1 MGNTCAMTPRHFL
14 LALSFLTR
22 IPVPDM
28 GKLEA
33 PDFGRAA
40 LFYPLVG
47 LLIGGLLC
55 LPIALLPHAP
65 AVLLAAILTVLW
77 AIITGGLHLDGLAD
91 SADAWLGGLGDV
103 EKTHRILKDPLVG
116 AAGVIALISILL
128 LKFVSLLVLLENS
141 AWLAILLAPAVGR
154 ALILLLFLTT
164 PYIRASGLASAVT
177 EHLPRTT
184 ARWMTA
190 TVLLAAA
197 WYSLSGTVLALL
209 GFWGLR
215 RLMMQRIQGCTGDT
229 AGATLEIG
237 EMLWLLGVALAL
249 G

>member
-1 MGNTCAMTPRHFL
+1 MKLQHLL

-22 IPVPDM
+22 IPVPDL

-33 PDFGRAA
+33 TDFGRAA

-47 LLIGGLLC
+47 LLIGSLLC
-55 LPIALLPHAP
+55 LPIALLPHTP
-65 AVLLAAILTVLW
+65 TVLLAAILTVLW

-91 SADAWLGGLGDV
+91 SADAWLGGLGDM

-128 LKFVSLLVLLENS
+128 LKFVSLLILLENG

-164 PYIRASGLASAVT
+164 PYVRAGGLASAVT
-177 EHLPRTT
+177 EHLPRTST
-184 ARWMTA
+184 RWVTT

-197 WYSLSGTVLALL
+197 WYSLSGTVLVLL

-237 EMLWLLGVALAL
+237 ETLWLLGVALAF